1 MSKSAKKISRRD
13 LTLII
18 VTVALLIVLAIAF
31 VYDSNNL
38 LFNRTSQFELTQDM
52 KIVQMDKHGMMFYR
66 RGYECQIS
74 IPIDKMDGIA
84 TMIAQEYNFA
94 GQVMDYD
101 EYMTMASE
109 VLNAQAM
116 LPTPAEGSNV
126 WVMSVRTPDDH
137 DITYIINQERETSA
151 FLYVYYSR

>member
-109 VLNAQAM
+109 VLTA
-116 LPTPAEGSNV
+116 
-126 WVMSVRTPDDH
+126 
-137 DITYIINQERETSA
+137 
-151 FLYVYYSR
+151 